1 MNLANEGLEA
11 KKKEEEIQAKKR
23 KAEDD
28 KLWEGTSQKFVSS
41 KDVWVDGVFLF
52 TETREQRVGS
62 WRTFA
67 NNGKKKKKA
76 KIQVLG

>member
-11 KKKEEEIQAKKR
+11 RKKDDELAAKKR

-28 KLWEGTSQKFVSS
+28 KLWEGSCTFHLSS
-41 KDVWVDGVFLF
+41 GPFTIAV

-62 WRTFA
+62 WRTFTQ
-67 NNGKKKKKA
+67 NGKKKKKTKGA
-76 KIQVLG
+76 VLG